1 MTSFTAFLVGFAAAI
16 LMTPVVRGIAQGAGL
31 LDVPEP
37 RKVREV
43 PVPRLGGFAIG
54 AAFYLGMAIALV
66 VARTIIGR
74 RLGLESGH
82 LPAILVGVALIA
94 GVGLMDDLQGMRA
107 RVKLS
112 AQLVIALVA
121 YGLGLS
127 IDRLDGP
134 WGSVP
139 LGIWSLPLTV
149 LWIVGVIN
157 ALNLIDGLDGLAS
170 GVALTGIAA
179 FFAIGLIHGGADPIL
194 PVLAAAAG
202 GVLGFLRFN
211 LPPSSIMMGDAGSML
226 LGFLLAAVAVS
237 LTQAGRVGEGEP
249 PWIPLLVLALPLA
262 DTGRVIVRRL
272 AAGHPVFLPDKRH
285 VHHRLLAYGYSQRKV
300 TVVLWTV
307 SALLGFVAVGLAATT
322 R

>member
-1 MTSFTAFLVGFAAAI
+1 VTSATAFVVAFAAAI

-31 LDVPEP
+31 LDVPEA

-43 PVPRLGGFAIG
+43 AVPRLGGFAIG

-66 VARTIIGR
+66 VARLIGR
-74 RLGLESGH
+74 KLGLESGH

-94 GVGLMDDLQGMRA
+94 GIGLVDDLQGMRA

-112 AQLVIALVA
+112 AQVVVALVA

-127 IDRLDGP
+127 IDTLDGP
-134 WGSVP
+134 WGTLA

-179 FFAIGLIHGGADPIL
+179 FFAIGLIHGSADPIL

-211 LPPSSIMMGDAGSML
+211 LPPSTIMMGDAGSML
-226 LGFLLAAVAVS
+226 LGFLLSAVAIS
-237 LTQAGRVGEGEP
+237 LTQAGKAGME

-285 VHHRLLAYGYSQRKV
+285 VHHRLLAQGLSQRRV
-300 TVVLWTV
+300 TLVLWTV
-307 SALLGFVAVGLAATT
+307 SAILGFVAVGLAATT

>member
-1 MTSFTAFLVGFAAAI
+1 MTSLTAFVVAFAAAI

-31 LDVPEP
+31 LDVPEA

-43 PVPRLGGFAIG
+43 AVPRLGGFAI
-54 AAFYLGMAIALV
+54 ATAFYLGMTVALV
-66 VARTIIGR
+66 VARAVIGR
-74 RLGLESGH
+74 RLSVETGH

-94 GVGLMDDLQGMRA
+94 GVGLMDDLQSMRA
-107 RVKLS
+107 RVKLA
-112 AQLVIALVA
+112 AQVMIALVA

-127 IDRLDGP
+127 IDTLDGP
-134 WGSVP
+134 WGSLA

-170 GVALTGIAA
+170 GVALIGIAA
-179 FFAIGLIHGGADPIL
+179 FFAIGLLHGGADPIL

-226 LGFLLAAVAVS
+226 LGFLLAAVAIS
-237 LTQAGRVGEGEP
+237 LTQAGRAGIP

-262 DTGRVIVRRL
+262 DTGRVILRRL
-272 AAGHPVFLPDKRH
+272 GAGHPVFLPDKRH
-285 VHHRLLAYGYSQRKV
+285 VHHRLLAHGYSQRKV
-300 TVVLWTV
+300 TLVLWTV
-307 SALLGFVAVGLAATT
+307 SAILGFVAVGLAATT

>member
-1 MTSFTAFLVGFAAAI
+1 VTSATAFVVAFAAAI

-31 LDVPEP
+31 LDVPEA
-37 RKVREV
+37 RKVRDV
-43 PVPRLGGFAIG
+43 AVPRLGGFAIG

-66 VARTIIGR
+66 VARLIGR
-74 RLGLESGH
+74 KLGLESGH

-94 GVGLMDDLQGMRA
+94 GIGLVDDLQGMRA

-112 AQLVIALVA
+112 AQVVVALVA

-127 IDRLDGP
+127 IDTLDGP
-134 WGSVP
+134 WGTLA

-179 FFAIGLIHGGADPIL
+179 FFAIGLIHGSADPIL

-211 LPPSSIMMGDAGSML
+211 LPPSTIMMGDAGSML
-226 LGFLLAAVAVS
+226 LGFLLSAVAIS
-237 LTQAGRVGEGEP
+237 LTQAGRVGMQ

-285 VHHRLLAYGYSQRKV
+285 VHHRLLAHGLSQRRV
-300 TVVLWTV
+300 TLVLWTA
-307 SALLGFVAVGLAATT
+307 SAILGFVAVGLAVTT

>member
-1 MTSFTAFLVGFAAAI
+1 
-16 LMTPVVRGIAQGAGL
+16 
-31 LDVPEP
+31 
-37 RKVREV
+37 VREV
-43 PVPRLGGFAIG
+43 AVPRLGGFAIG

-66 VARTIIGR
+66 VARLIGR
-74 RLGLESGH
+74 KLGLESGH

-94 GVGLMDDLQGMRA
+94 GIGLVDDLQGMRA

-112 AQLVIALVA
+112 AQVVVALVA

-127 IDRLDGP
+127 IDTLDGP
-134 WGSVP
+134 WGTLA

-179 FFAIGLIHGGADPIL
+179 FFAIGLIHGSADPIL

-211 LPPSSIMMGDAGSML
+211 LPPSTIMMGDAGSML
-226 LGFLLAAVAVS
+226 LGFLLSAVAIS
-237 LTQAGRVGEGEP
+237 LTQAGKAGME

-285 VHHRLLAYGYSQRKV
+285 VHHRLLAQGLSQRRV
-300 TVVLWTV
+300 TLVLWTV
-307 SALLGFVAVGLAATT
+307 SAILGFVAEGLAATT

>member
-1 MTSFTAFLVGFAAAI
+1 VTSATAFVVAFAAAI

-31 LDVPEP
+31 LDVPEA

-43 PVPRLGGFAIG
+43 AVPRLGGFAIG

-66 VARTIIGR
+66 VARLIGR
-74 RLGLESGH
+74 KLGLESGH

-94 GVGLMDDLQGMRA
+94 GIGLVDDLQGMRA

-112 AQLVIALVA
+112 AQVVVALVA

-127 IDRLDGP
+127 IDTLDGP
-134 WGSVP
+134 WGTVA

-179 FFAIGLIHGGADPIL
+179 FFAIGLIHGSADPIL

-211 LPPSSIMMGDAGSML
+211 LPPSTIMMGDAGSML
-226 LGFLLAAVAVS
+226 LGFLLAAVAIS
-237 LTQAGRVGEGEP
+237 LTQAGKVGMQ
-249 PWIPLLVLALPLA
+249 PWIPVLVLALPLA

-285 VHHRLLAYGYSQRKV
+285 VHHRLLAIGLSQRRV
-300 TVVLWTV
+300 TLVLWTA
-307 SALLGFVAVGLAATT
+307 SAILGFVAVGLAVTT

>member
-1 MTSFTAFLVGFAAAI
+1 VTSLTAFVVAFAAAV

-31 LDVPEP
+31 LDVPEE

-66 VARTIIGR
+66 VARLIGR
-74 RLGLESGH
+74 QLGLASGH
-82 LPAILVGVALIA
+82 LSAILVGVALIA

-112 AQLVIALVA
+112 AQVVIALVA

-134 WGSVP
+134 WGSLD
-139 LGIWSLPLTV
+139 LGIWSLPLTI

-179 FFAIGLIHGGADPIL
+179 FFAIGLIHGSADPIL

-211 LPPSSIMMGDAGSML
+211 LPPSTIMMGDAGSML
-226 LGFLLAAVAVS
+226 LGFLLAAVAIS
-237 LTQAGRVGEGEP
+237 LTQAGRVGMP

-285 VHHRLLAYGYSQRKV
+285 VHHRLLARGLSPRGV
-300 TVVLWTV
+300 TLILWTV
-307 SALLGFVAVGLAATT
+307 SALLGLAGVWLAAAT

>member
-1 MTSFTAFLVGFAAAI
+1 VTSATAFVVAFAAAI

-31 LDVPEP
+31 LDVPEA

-43 PVPRLGGFAIG
+43 AVPRLGGFAIG

-66 VARTIIGR
+66 VARLIGR
-74 RLGLESGH
+74 KLGLESGH

-94 GVGLMDDLQGMRA
+94 GIGLVDDLQGMRA

-112 AQLVIALVA
+112 AQVVVALVA

-127 IDRLDGP
+127 IDTLDGP
-134 WGSVP
+134 WGAVS

-179 FFAIGLIHGGADPIL
+179 FFAIGLIHGSADPIL

-211 LPPSSIMMGDAGSML
+211 LPPSTIMMGDAGSML
-226 LGFLLAAVAVS
+226 LGFLLAAVAIS
-237 LTQAGRVGEGEP
+237 LTQAGRVGMQ

-285 VHHRLLAYGYSQRKV
+285 VHHRLLALGLSQRRV
-300 TVVLWTV
+300 TLVLWTA
-307 SALLGFVAVGLAATT
+307 SAILGFVAVGLAVTT